1 MQPCVLI
8 QTEMGQG
15 QLLLEMT
22 VTPDSFEM
30 VKRIKKYSLKAYHN
44 CNLNNR

>member
-15 QLLLEMT
+15 RLLLEMT
-22 VTPDSFEM
+22 VTPDSLELA
-30 VKRIKKYSLKAYHN
+30 KRIKNTL
-44 CNLNNR
+44 